1 MTFARPD
8 LLVLAP
14 LAALLFAIALG
25 LHWRRLRRLAE
36 GYRLPALE
44 RLLPARPGRFP
55 TARLLCVIGAG
66 LAIGLAAAEP
76 AWIVPG
82 PDEPLP
88 PLDVAIVVDLSLSMS
103 ATDAAPSRIGRARDV
118 IASLSEDLPSVRF
131 SLVAFAGWPYTILL
145 PTDDPAL
152 VRYFAQSLDVELVQ
166 PQDRGTALGD
176 ALELAGYTIEARP
189 TPDSRKAVL
198 LLTDGDAP
206 ETDNGITIASELSA
220 AGIEVWVGGLGSDEG
235 MSLLVEGASLLNGG
249 QPFVA
254 ARDERYLRQ
263 VSEAGNGR
271 YFDLTDEA
279 GVESLV
285 SDLRDV
291 SGDTEEPPAPPVD
304 AAFLLVLAAI
314 PLLLWEAVA
323 DTGRSLRRRHLSEG
337 AS

>member
-1 MTFARPD
+1 MTFERPD
-8 LLVLAP
+8 LLVLGP

-25 LHWRRLRRLAE
+25 SHWRRLRRLAQ

-44 RLLPARPGRFP
+44 RLLPSRPGRFP

-66 LAIGLAAAEP
+66 LAIGLAAAGP

-88 PLDVAIVVDLSLSMS
+88 PLDVAIAVDLSLSMS
-103 ATDAAPSRIGRARDV
+103 ATDAAPSRIGRAREV
-118 IASLSEDLPSVRF
+118 IARLSEDLPSVRF
-131 SLVAFAGWPYTILL
+131 SLVAFAGWPYTVLL

-198 LLTDGDAP
+198 LLSDGDAP
-206 ETDNGITIASELSA
+206 ETDDGVAIASELAA
-220 AGIEVWVGGLGSDEG
+220 AGIEVWVGALGADEG
-235 MSLLVEGASLLNGG
+235 VPLMVEGASLLNGG

-254 ARDERYLRQ
+254 VRDERFLGE

-271 YFDLTDEA
+271 YFDITDEA
-279 GVESLV
+279 GIESLV
-285 SDLRDV
+285 SSLREL
-291 SGDTEEPPAPPVD
+291 SGDTEEPPPPPVD
-304 AAFLLVLAAI
+304 AAFLLVVLAI
-314 PLLLWEAVA
+314 PLLLWEAAA
-323 DTGRSLRRRHLSEG
+323 DAGRPLRREPISE
-337 AS
+337 ATS